1 MPSEESPL
9 SKYDRLKRQL
19 QDTILKEYPNPQ
31 RKGCP
36 GDEVVKR
43 LAMRPLDE
51 PLEEDPNWHHLTHC
65 SECYREFLN
74 ARIAM
79 KERMKVRRAR
89 VGWGLAAAAA
99 IIAVF
104 AFLALRQTG
113 FHLGRPQN
121 AELAYRKKTVNI
133 PSMTR
138 GEGGGDSKPMV
149 LEREPEELTFQ
160 LPLGS
165 KAGTYELKLR
175 QGDRTVFSST
185 AEAAIRDGTTT
196 FTVRIDLSKFDP
208 GNYSLEVRQPPW
220 DWSYFPVAIR

>member
-51 PLEEDPNWHHLTHC
+51 PLEADPNWHHLTHC
-65 SECYREFLN
+65 SECYREFLA
-74 ARIAM
+74 ARAAM
-79 KERMKVRRAR
+79 QQRMKVRRVRA
-89 VGWGLAAAAA
+89 GWGLAAAAVL
-99 IIAVF
+99 IAVF
-104 AFLALRQTG
+104 AFFAVRQAG
-113 FHLGRPQN
+113 FHPGRPQN
-121 AELAYRKKTVNI
+121 AELAYREKTVNI

-138 GEGGGDSKPMV
+138 GEGNGDPKPIF
-149 LEREPEELTFQ
+149 LERDSEELTFQ

-175 QGDRTVFSST
+175 QGDRTVFSTT

-196 FTVRIDLSKFDP
+196 FTVRIDLSKFDS
-208 GNYSLEVRQPPW
+208 GNYSLDVRQPPW

>member
-9 SKYDRLKRQL
+9 AKYDRLKRQL

-36 GDEVVKR
+36 GDDVVKR

-51 PLEEDPNWHHLTHC
+51 PIEGDPNWHHLTHC

-79 KERMKVRRAR
+79 KERMRVRRVW
-89 VGWGLAAAAA
+89 VGWGLAVAGA
-99 IIAVF
+99 IIAIF
-104 AFLALRQTG
+104 AFLALRPSL
-113 FHLGRPQN
+113 FHPDRPQN
-121 AELAYRKKTVNI
+121 SELAYRKKTVNI

-138 GEGGGDSKPMV
+138 GEGGGDAAPMV

-175 QGDRTVFSST
+175 RGDQTIIST
-185 AEAAIRDGTTT
+185 TAVAAIRDGTTT
-196 FTVRIDLSKFDP
+196 FIVRIDLSKFDP
-208 GNYSLEVRQPPW
+208 GNYYLDVRQAPW